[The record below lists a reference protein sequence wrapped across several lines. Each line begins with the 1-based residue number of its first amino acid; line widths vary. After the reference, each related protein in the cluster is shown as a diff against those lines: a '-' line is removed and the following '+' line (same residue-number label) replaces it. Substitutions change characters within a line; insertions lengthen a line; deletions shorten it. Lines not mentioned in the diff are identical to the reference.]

1 MILVYKDPTGES
13 IKSSTHQSHNSISVL
28 KTDTLVDLEGKIAS
42 LEGKLKEK
50 DETIEKMKLEI
61 ETTRKVREEIINY
74 YLLLHVIPTD
84 HKQSNWVI
92 FLIMNED

>member
-13 IKSSTHQSHNSISVL
+13 IKETISSTHQSHNSISVF

-50 DETIEKMKLEI
+50 DETIDKMKLEI
-61 ETTRKVREEIINY
+61 
-74 YLLLHVIPTD
+74 
-84 HKQSNWVI
+84 
-92 FLIMNED
+92 